1 MGEDKALGVRA
12 RRKEQEEGGRFR
24 QGLGC
29 WRPSQKEGGNRRGP
43 CVSEQDAALPTKRA
57 DAAMAAL
64 LGR

>member
-1 MGEDKALGVRA
+1 MRKRPWVYEQGAKNKRRGGDSDKALGVGCPV
-12 RRKEQEEGGRFR
+12 RRKGGI
-24 QGLGC
+24 
-29 WRPSQKEGGNRRGP
+29 